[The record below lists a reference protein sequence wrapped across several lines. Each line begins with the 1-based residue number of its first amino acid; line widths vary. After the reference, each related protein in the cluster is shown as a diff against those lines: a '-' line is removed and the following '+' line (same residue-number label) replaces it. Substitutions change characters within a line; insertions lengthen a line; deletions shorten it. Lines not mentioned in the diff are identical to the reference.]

1 MPNECVSHI
10 TITYPSELK
19 EEIESDV
26 KKLHEV
32 SIKQSGKN
40 GMRFHY
46 VTPWTPDDTWLKS
59 MTSKYPSCWIKNE
72 WISEDG
78 TAGVWV
84 GYNNTIKSLEWDDL
98 SIEDEHYMF
107 K

>member
-19 EEIESDV
+19 EQLESDRQSV
-26 KKLHEV
+26 QGIV
-32 SIKQSGKN
+32 KQSGKN
-40 GMRFHY
+40 GMRFY
-46 VTPWTPDDTWLKS
+46 YSTAWLPDYTWLKS

-78 TAGVWV
+78 KAGVWI
-84 GYNNTIKSLEWDDL
+84 GYKNTIKSLEWDDL